1 MNTQDLINEGSI
13 AIALVVTIVALAV
26 VVIVSG
32 ADAIAATGLRDLA
45 ILLGGALAGD
55 VLVEADVDVGAQ
67 RGVVVG
73 RLGAAL

>member
-1 MNTQDLINEGSI
+1 MKGSRTMNTQDLINEGSI

-45 ILLGGALAGD
+45 ILLGGALAGTKIPK
-55 VLVEADVDVGAQ
+55 GTS
-67 RGVVVG
+67 
-73 RLGAAL
+73 